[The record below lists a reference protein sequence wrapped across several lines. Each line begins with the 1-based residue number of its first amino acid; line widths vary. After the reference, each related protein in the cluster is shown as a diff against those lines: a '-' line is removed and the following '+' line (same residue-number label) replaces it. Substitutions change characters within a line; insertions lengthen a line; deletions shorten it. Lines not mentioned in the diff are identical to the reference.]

1 MSFTIKVKRTTHVDL
16 SKVQLSLRGPKKVK
30 VGLVAGEAD
39 SDNIM
44 KGIWNEFGT
53 RDRVAVTTA
62 SRSFVGPTIIGPS
75 AGNTVAEIGG
85 IPERPFL
92 RSAMRDN
99 KGKYRD
105 GMKAS
110 ARKLL
115 LGQTSLQTVLS
126 KLGIMAKSDVDESIS
141 TWTTPGNSEVTI
153 AIKGSSHP
161 LIDTGEMKRSVS
173 YKVGDF

>member
-16 SKVQLSLRGPKKVK
+16 SKVQTSLRGPKKVK

-44 KGIWNEFGT
+44 KGIWTHFGT
-53 RDRVAVTTA
+53 RGGA
-62 SRSFVGPTIIGPS
+62 SGGGWGGP
-75 AGNTVAEIGG
+75 V
-85 IPERPFL
+85 PERPWL
-92 RSAMRDN
+92 SSAMRDN
-99 KGKYRD
+99 RAKYRD

>member
-44 KGIWNEFGT
+44 KGIYNEFGT
-53 RDRVAVTTA
+53 KGSGKGFKTPRGGG
-62 SRSFVGPTIIGPS
+62 FGGP
-75 AGNTVAEIGG
+75 

-92 RSAMRDN
+92 RNAMRDN
-99 KGKYRD
+99 RAKYKND
-105 GMKAS
+105 MKANG
-110 ARKLL
+110 RKLL

-126 KLGIMAKSDVDESIS
+126 MLGIMAEGDVQASLTS
-141 TWTTPGNSEVTI
+141 LSSPPNSPVTI
-153 AIKGSSHP
+153 AIKGSANP
-161 LIDTGEMKRSVS
+161 LIDTGELKNSIK